1 MKVHTIIDSEDVIK
15 VSPDETLSSA
25 LSKLKSAHDA
35 ALVFD
40 EEHKYLGLINP
51 YFSVIRTSFPSNA
64 KVINCI
70 FHAPRIGIH
79 FSISKIAQLMNESKV
94 HYLPVFD
101 DNEKFLGR
109 ISARSL
115 LRNLQHLDIFSTQI
129 SEFLKTKKQKLITI
143 YEDDSISNALQIFKN
158 TRVSKL
164 VVVNK
169 EFRLKGIISYYDVI
183 SLLASPKKKDRSRGD
198 GKKHTIQNKRI
209 RNYAKSFVLTLS
221 LGRILRDAL
230 HLILEKRIGS
240 VVVVDPMNKPITII
254 TTKDLLS
261 LFIRESNRELIEV
274 TSKNLSQKS
283 KKILGGFF
291 YHFKN
296 IIQKGKGITKAKL
309 FVKEEKQGG
318 LFQVI
323 LSLFPKKGEPKII
336 KTEGKNLEH
345 ALKEV
350 KKKEER

>member
-1 MKVHTIIDSEDVIK
+1 MKVHTIIDSDDVIK
-15 VSPDETLSSA
+15 VLPEDTLSSA

-35 ALVFD
+35 AFVFD
-40 EEHKYLGLINP
+40 HDEKYLGLINP
-51 YFSVIRTSFPSNA
+51 YSSVIKTSLPSNA
-64 KVINCI
+64 KILNCL

-109 ISARSL
+109 ISARAL

-129 SEFLKTKKQKLITI
+129 TEFIKTKKQKLISV
-143 YEDDSISNALQIFKN
+143 YEDDSISNALQIFK
-158 TRVSKL
+158 TTKVSKL

-169 EFRLKGIISYYDVI
+169 EFRLKGIISYYDLI
-183 SLLASPKKKDRSRGD
+183 SFLVSPKKKDRSSGD
-198 GKKHTIQNKRI
+198 GDKHSILNKRV
-209 RNYAKSFVLTLS
+209 RNFAKSFVLTLS
-221 LGRILRDAL
+221 PQRILREAL
-230 HLILEKRIGS
+230 HLILDKKIGS
-240 VVVVDPMNKPITII
+240 VVIIDPQNKPITII

-283 KKILGGFF
+283 RKILGRFF

-296 IIQKGKGITKAKL
+296 VIRKGSQIAKAKL

-318 LFQVI
+318 LFQVV
-323 LSLFPKKGEPKII
+323 LSLIPKKGEPKII
-336 KTEGKNLEH
+336 KKEGKNLERV
-345 ALKEV
+345 LKEV
-350 KKKEER
+350 NKKEER